1 MAEPN
6 FSWIYII
13 IFLAIPLAR
22 IIPRFLAKRGIG
34 KNFFPQPPQQQNPQ
48 QQNPQQQNP
57 QQQNP
62 QQQNQSESHFDEY
75 QQKPSMETRQ
85 PKSKNELVLGA
96 LNRGSKSFESIQKNT
111 GLDSKDLDAI
121 LEDLEKNGLLK
132 VVQKQGMFGP
142 KTELLP
148 TDKGFKEYYS

>member
-22 IIPRFLAKRGIG
+22 IIPRLLAKRGIG
-34 KNFFPQPPQQQNPQ
+34 KSFIQPQQQKPFEPSFVKPAQ
-48 QQNPQQQNP
+48 EHR
-57 QQQNP
+57 
-62 QQQNQSESHFDEY
+62 SESFEPKMDSS
-75 QQKPSMETRQ
+75 KPQT
-85 PKSKNELVLGA
+85 KNNLVLGA

-111 GLDSKDLDAI
+111 GLDNKELDAV
-121 LEDLEKNGLLK
+121 LEDLEKNGLMK
-132 VVQKQGMFGP
+132 VVHKQGMFGP
-142 KTELLP
+142 KTEIHP

>member
-22 IIPRFLAKRGIG
+22 IIPRILAKRGIG
-34 KNFFPQPPQQQNPQ
+34 KRFIQPQQQKPFEPSFVKPAQ
-48 QQNPQQQNP
+48 EHP
-57 QQQNP
+57 
-62 QQQNQSESHFDEY
+62 SEPF
-75 QQKPSMETRQ
+75 ETRPDTSKPQ
-85 PKSKNELVLGA
+85 SKNDLVLGA

-111 GLDSKDLDAI
+111 GLDNQDLDSI
-121 LEDLEKNGLLK
+121 LEDLEKNGLVK

-142 KTELLP
+142 KTELYP

>member
-22 IIPRFLAKRGIG
+22 IIPRLLAKRGIG
-34 KNFFPQPPQQQNPQ
+34 KSFIQPQQQKPFE
-48 QQNPQQQNP
+48 PSFVKP
-57 QQQNP
+57 AP
-62 QQQNQSESHFDEY
+62 EHQSEPFESRIDHS
-75 QQKPSMETRQ
+75 KPQ
-85 PKSKNELVLGA
+85 SKNDLVLGA
-96 LNRGSKSFESIQKNT
+96 LNRGSKSFESIQQNT
-111 GLDSKDLDAI
+111 GLDGKDLDDI

-132 VVQKQGMFGP
+132 VVQKQGMLGP
-142 KTELLP
+142 KTELYP